1 MAGPHT
7 AGLPSRALRLGLAI
21 ASPRAVALAVIV
33 LLSEWWFVPGALPGP
48 TALASALTS
57 RAPAPFPSGPVA
69 TIYLVRGDADA
80 WHAVD
85 DSMSGDAITPL
96 LTDTPDRVVL
106 ASFSHERHV
115 AGLWGPWLQHEA
127 SHLKLQPLAGG
138 EVPEPS
144 LAPLRAAFADW
155 FRSRGSST
163 YAALALQGGHQ
174 SSHLIWWGPL
184 ADIAALGALL
194 VILLGLTRLVLTL
207 IYLERR
213 RALAAGFCPRCRYD
227 LRGVALGDGGV
238 GTCPECGFRFIVQEP
253 I

>member
-7 AGLPSRALRLGLAI
+7 AGLPFRALRLGLAV
-21 ASPRAVALAVIV
+21 ASPRAVALGVIV

-48 TALASALTS
+48 TGLASWLTS
-57 RAPAPFPSGPVA
+57 RCPGPFPSGPVA
-69 TIYLVRGDADA
+69 TIYLVRDDAGN
-80 WHAVD
+80 WRAVD
-85 DSMSGDAITPL
+85 DSMSGDAIAPL
-96 LTDTPDRVVL
+96 LTESPDRVVL

-115 AGLWGPWLQHEA
+115 AGIWGPWLEREA

-144 LAPLRAAFADW
+144 LFPLREAFADW

-163 YAALALQGGHQ
+163 YAALALQGGHA
-174 SSHLIWWGPL
+174 SSHLVWWGPL
-184 ADIAALGALL
+184 VDFAALGALL

-207 IYLERR
+207 IYFERC
-213 RALAAGFCPRCRYD
+213 RALASGFCPRCRYD
-227 LRGVALGDGGV
+227 LRGVVPGDGGV
-238 GTCPECGFRFIVQEP
+238 GICPECGFRFSTHEP